1 MTNAQLMELA
11 IAEQRK
17 LVMATGGFKP
27 ITSPEDAQKTDTIG
41 LAANLY
47 GYSLEQ
53 PAKQLIPFLPAWVQ
67 SLPRQVMGTG
77 LVAEYRRITNV
88 AQTGKS
94 TAAEG
99 VVGAAV
105 TLTTDKPTVS
115 MGNLSSG
122 LFDVTLEAQYTA
134 GAFEDALAR
143 ATTLSLLQSRRSE
156 TAHILGG
163 NVTAL
168 GAVDAVNAV
177 TIGVSSAIAGNLAT
191 GTTYYAYIK
200 SLTAMAMQKAI
211 LGQIVV
217 IPAATTKAVAS
228 LTAPTADQTDGWGIE
243 STVASQA
250 GTTGDSLTLSWTP
263 SPKAAGY
270 AIFVGTTTGI
280 TNAKLQCVIG
290 SQASIVLTNI
300 TTGGDAGV
308 SGDNSA
314 DANDFPGLIALLNA
328 SGSGA
333 YIKAVSGTLTADNAG
348 GITQI
353 NTMLTT
359 CYLQQLGI
367 DKGYLIVG
375 MGDRQALSRALG
387 TGASSSNVRYVINLP
402 EGQDATGGIFADF
415 YKHPITGAKI
425 PIITDPNLAHGMI
438 LWVPTEIPYIA
449 ADVPS
454 PLKMFL
460 TFDWMLLP
468 YALVAPKRSYEARMR
483 GGLACYLPPAFGILY
498 DIYFS

>member
-11 IAEQRK
+11 IAEQKK
-17 LVMATGGFKP
+17 LVMATGGFGNTINP
-27 ITSPEDAQKTDTIG
+27 NDAQKTDTIG
-41 LAANLY
+41 LSATLY

-77 LVAEYRRITNV
+77 LVAEYRRITGV
-88 AQTGKS
+88 SQTGKS

-99 VVGAAV
+99 TRGAAV

-122 LFDVTLEAQYTA
+122 LFDVTLEAQYAA
-134 GAFEDALAR
+134 GTFEDALAR
-143 ATTLSLLQSRRSE
+143 ATTLSLLQARRSE

-168 GAVDAVNAV
+168 GSVGTPAAVDNSAVVGNCD
-177 TIGVSSAIAGNLAT
+177 GSA
-191 GTTYYAYIK
+191 YYVYIK
-200 SLTAMAMQKAI
+200 ALTAMAMQKAI

-217 IPAATTKAVAS
+217 VPAPTTYAVAS
-228 LTAPTADQTDGWGIE
+228 LAAPTCDQTDGWGVE
-243 STVASQA
+243 STVSNTITPTSTHSI
-250 GTTGDSLTLSWTP
+250 GLSWTP

-270 AIFVGTTTGI
+270 GIFVGRTTGI
-280 TNAKLQCVIG
+280 ANAKLQCVVG
-290 SQASIVLTNI
+290 SQANVVLTSL
-300 TTGGDAGV
+300 TTGGAAGV
-308 SGDNSA
+308 TGDNSA

-333 YIKAVSGTLTADNAG
+333 YIKAVSAALTADNAG

-375 MGDRQALSRALG
+375 MADRQAISRALG

-438 LWVPTEIPYIA
+438 IWVPTEIPYIA

-468 YALVAPKRSYEARMR
+468 YAVTAPKREYEARMR